1 MKGEKIKN
9 DLKLLYNDI
18 AREFSATRAYPWRE
32 LQVFIPHIKD
42 NFKILDLGCG
52 NGRLL
57 KSLEQADKKLN
68 YLGVDFSE
76 DLIAQA
82 RDNHPKAK
90 FVVADMSDLS
100 FEANTFD
107 MVFMVASFHHLP
119 TKAQRLELLFKINRW
134 LKPGG
139 LLFMTNWNLWQ
150 KKYFK
155 YSLENF
161 WSKKSWNDFFI
172 PWTTN
177 NKETVWRY
185 YHSFSTGELVA
196 LLKKTYFDLEP
207 EGVYKTDWNINAFVR
222 KPKQKTDLV

>member
-9 DLKLLYNDI
+9 DLRLLYNDI
-18 AREFSATRAYPWRE
+18 ALEFSATRAYPWKE

-76 DLIAQA
+76 KLIAQA
-82 RDNHPKAK
+82 RQDHPRSK

-100 FEANTFD
+100 FAANTFD
-107 MVFMVASFHHLP
+107 MIFMVASFHHLP
-119 TKAQRLELLFKINRW
+119 SKEERLDLLFKANRW

-150 KKYFK
+150 KKYWRYAIEK
-155 YSLENF
+155 F

-172 PWTTN
+172 PWTTDN
-177 NKETVWRY
+177 GHTVWRY

-196 LLKKTYFDLEP
+196 LLKKTHFDLEP
-207 EGVYKTDWNINAFVR
+207 EGVYHTEWNINAFVR
-222 KPKQKTDLV
+222 KSK